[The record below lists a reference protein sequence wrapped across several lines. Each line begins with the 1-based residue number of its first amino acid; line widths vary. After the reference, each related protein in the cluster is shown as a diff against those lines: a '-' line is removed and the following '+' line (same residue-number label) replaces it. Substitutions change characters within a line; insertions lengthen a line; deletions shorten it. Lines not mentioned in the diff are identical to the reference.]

1 MCYSPSTQ
9 GSYVPGSTF
18 STLYSLLFAFVDV
31 YSQQPCHFSLK
42 IDLSLLLKR
51 RYVFNVRIYLVSRS
65 FSITT
70 FKKWDILNV
79 CCFPAVKADGYQA
92 NLVTLASFPLHWCL
106 EGYWYPC
113 ELQQSWAWQNLKV
126 YWKTNTWKKKFWK
139 STHFCGSYLL
149 TSTGHAAKVGSMV
162 RRWQIIIFFLSFPIY
177 C

>member
-1 MCYSPSTQ
+1 MCYSPSTPS
-9 GSYVPGSTF
+9 SYVPGSTF

-79 CCFPAVKADGYQA
+79 CCFPAVKTDGYQA
-92 NLVTLASFPLHWCL
+92 NLVTLTSFALRVSSHGWPINN
-106 EGYWYPC
+106 
-113 ELQQSWAWQNLKV
+113 QNCCILG
-126 YWKTNTWKKKFWK
+126 W
-139 STHFCGSYLL
+139 STLNWTVKH
-149 TSTGHAAKVGSMV
+149 
-162 RRWQIIIFFLSFPIY
+162 PIR
-177 C
+177 